1 MAGLAGALLR
11 QLIFFDKFQ
20 LCYSHWTSVTGQLF
34 RYNFQAMEIK
44 ELTHRMHSLVESK
57 GWYSPESPK
66 KQIPRNLAISLA
78 LEAAEVL
85 EHFQW
90 TSEVEDKEGLAGEL
104 ADVSLYLLQL
114 ASICDIDLE
123 AAILHKL
130 ETAAARKWKEHEA
143 GGPLCS

>member
-1 MAGLAGALLR
+1 
-11 QLIFFDKFQ
+11 
-20 LCYSHWTSVTGQLF
+20 
-34 RYNFQAMEIK
+34 MEIK
-44 ELTHRMHSLVESK
+44 DYTSYASLVESK
-57 GWYSPESPK
+57 GWYSPESP